1 MIEKRK
7 SGMRC
12 RARTI
17 LHSPV
22 AIIQPGDQGTIAY
35 ELENLGRQLIL
46 VQWDSGASIYAFAE
60 EIEIME
66 GNGPADIS

>member
-1 MIEKRK
+1 VIEKRK

-12 RARTI
+12 RAKST
-17 LHSPV
+17 LHSPI

-35 ELENLGRQLIL
+35 EVENLGRRLIL
-46 VQWDSGASIYAFAE
+46 VQWDNGASMYAFAE

-66 GNGPADIS
+66 GNGPAEIS

>member
-1 MIEKRK
+1 MIEKKK

-12 RARTI
+12 RAKSI
-17 LHSPV
+17 LHSPI

-35 ELENLGRQLIL
+35 EVENLGRRLIL
-46 VQWDSGASIYAFAE
+46 VQWDNGASMYAFAE

-66 GNGPADIS
+66 GNGPAEIS